1 MQSAHVMRVGSSTSC
16 YGMQLALGLLL
27 GVALNTA
34 TAGDF
39 VYTVQPGDHPWNV
52 AQRYLVSSSLGP
64 QLLQLNKLVD
74 DRHIMPGTRLRIP
87 QSWLKLETA
96 QVRVLAAYGD
106 TTQQNK
112 TNNLIAVSVGD
123 VLSAPVTLRTG
134 PTGSVTLGFADGSR
148 VLMRRDSELQ
158 LRQTQQRVLGRA
170 NMTQLFLMH
179 GSLENQVT
187 PLGNSGGRFEI
198 RTPAAVA
205 AVRGTDFRVQ
215 ALGLELRTEV
225 LDGTVNVANRAGQV
239 NTMAGQGALAQIGQ
253 SPVRSMR
260 PLLQAPSLDG
270 LPERIERLPIDLP
283 MQRLEGAAA
292 YRTQLAPDAGFN
304 VVLSDETNSAARI
317 RARDVDD
324 GSYVLRLRAIDADGL
339 EGYSAQRTVIVHAR
353 PASPLLIEPAA
364 QAVIE
369 SARPRFKWA
378 QGEPGWTYR
387 LQIMPSTGTMPLDDQ
402 VVPAGESVQP
412 LIDLGPAVYQWRV
425 AAIQPGKGQG
435 PWGDFQT
442 FRRVLPGPGIE
453 PPRVDDGT
461 TTLRWPVQGQVANYR
476 LQVARDQQFTSSLV
490 DVQTELMQYKLQDL
504 APGTHYVRVQTV
516 GGDGYTG
523 PWGGTQSFVVPEPTP
538 SAWRALLLLLPL
550 VVLL

>member
-292 YRTQLAPDAGFN
+292 YRTQLAPDAIQHVWFVIDKKYPHQPALPRAHPLIQSMVSGLVPPGGRYRFTESGF
-304 VVLSDETNSAARI
+304 S
-317 RARDVDD
+317 
-324 GSYVLRLRAIDADGL
+324 
-339 EGYSAQRTVIVHAR
+339 R
-353 PASPLLIEPAA
+353 PAG
-364 QAVIE
+364 QA
-369 SARPRFKWA
+369 
-378 QGEPGWTYR
+378 G
-387 LQIMPSTGTMPLDDQ
+387 
-402 VVPAGESVQP
+402 
-412 LIDLGPAVYQWRV
+412 RV
-425 AAIQPGKGQG
+425 
-435 PWGDFQT
+435 
-442 FRRVLPGPGIE
+442 RE
-453 PPRVDDGT
+453 
-461 TTLRWPVQGQVANYR
+461 
-476 LQVARDQQFTSSLV
+476 
-490 DVQTELMQYKLQDL
+490 
-504 APGTHYVRVQTV
+504 
-516 GGDGYTG
+516 
-523 PWGGTQSFVVPEPTP
+523 
-538 SAWRALLLLLPL
+538 RA
-550 VVLL
+550 